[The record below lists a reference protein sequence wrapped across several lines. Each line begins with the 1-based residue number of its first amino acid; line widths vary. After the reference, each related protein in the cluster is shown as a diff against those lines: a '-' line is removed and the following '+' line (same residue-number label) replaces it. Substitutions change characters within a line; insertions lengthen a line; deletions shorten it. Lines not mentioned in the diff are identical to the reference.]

1 MEPTPTVV
9 GTQERE
15 EPEAARSEATTDNP
29 DLVREQDLPDFGSE
43 QVLPDIGKEQVLAP
57 GISPRQPEKQP
68 EHQPEPLIRE
78 DVQST
83 PPEGEG
89 HRREH
94 NTCQQWLRWLRE
106 QVSGVADQLDE
117 EQKRREHLMR
127 TTTDEL
133 VKVRAQMQ
141 SMGEELTRAKESA
154 ASMAI
159 RRQQSKVDTE
169 PIVMTKQKETL
180 EPELEPVREETLE
193 TGTEST
199 QEIKTVREE
208 LAAQEALREKER
220 EEKKL
225 AEEERRRIK
234 ESL

>member
-1 MEPTPTVV
+1 ME
-9 GTQERE
+9 TQERE
-15 EPEAARSEATTDNP
+15 EPQAAQREAPTN
-29 DLVREQDLPDFGSE
+29 QPDF
-43 QVLPDIGKEQVLAP
+43 GKEQVLAP

-154 ASMAI
+154 ASMATKG
-159 RRQQSKVDTE
+159 QQSSVTTE
-169 PIVMTKQKETL
+169 PVVTTKKKATP
-180 EPELEPVREETLE
+180 EPEAEPVGEEALQ
-193 TGTEST
+193 TGTEYA
-199 QEIKTVREE
+199 QEIKTLREE

-220 EEKKL
+220 EQRKL
-225 AEEERRRIK
+225 AEEE
-234 ESL
+234 